1 MSVQRLSQAEL
12 LWRSHDTILDGPGR
26 PRRPDRLLVTDAACE
41 DYADYICECHA
52 DEYDCNEVRL
62 EVSDPDADQLAD
74 CQVEL
79 DDLQADDADAG
90 LDCAP
95 AE

>member
-1 MSVQRLSQAEL
+1 MTRVL
-12 LWRSHDTILDGPGR
+12 LGVGALTRMTSCV
-26 PRRPDRLLVTDAACE
+26 VTDGACE

-62 EVSDPDADQLAD
+62 EVSNPDADQLAD
-74 CQVEL
+74 CQIEL
-79 DDLQADDADAG
+79 DDLQAEDADAG

-95 AE
+95 VE

>member
-1 MSVQRLSQAEL
+1 MTRFLTAL
-12 LWRSHDTILDGPGR
+12 GALAGLTAC
-26 PRRPDRLLVTDAACE
+26 LVTDAACE